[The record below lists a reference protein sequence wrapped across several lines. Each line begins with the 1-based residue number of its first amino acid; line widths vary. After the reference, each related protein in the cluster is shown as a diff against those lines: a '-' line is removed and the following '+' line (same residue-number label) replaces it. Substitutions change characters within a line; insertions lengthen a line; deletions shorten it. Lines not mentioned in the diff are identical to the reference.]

1 MAVSVTSATRP
12 TVSVRSALTTGAVAA
27 VVSGAANVAISL
39 FARGPLGV
47 SAEFLP
53 LTPGPIALWTII
65 GVLVGAAGWRLIVNR
80 SPRSGAV
87 LRTLVPTV
95 LVLSLVPDVALL
107 VTGAMPGTTVAGV
120 VSLMVMHV
128 ITTAIA
134 VTAYHRTMPTS

>member
-1 MAVSVTSATRP
+1 MAVSVTTPTRP
-12 TVSVRSALTTGAVAA
+12 AVSVRSALTTGAVAA
-27 VVSGAANVAISL
+27 ALSGAVNVAISV

-53 LTPGPIALWTII
+53 LTPGPIALWTVI

-80 SPRSGAV
+80 SARSSAV

-95 LVLSLVPDVALL
+95 LALSLIPDVALL

-128 ITTAIA
+128 VTAAIA
-134 VTAYHRTMPTS
+134 VTAYRRTMPTS